1 MRKSLKTMVFVVL
14 FLGVT
19 LLSGNHA
26 YGQQT
31 KVKLKGNTP
40 TGALGQFLVQDD
52 ENQKYSELVV
62 NLKDKKVTV
71 NDIETTLQE
80 TLGVSKKREQ
90 ILLNNTPKEFSDYIE
105 GATEC
110 EVEKVSSDEL
120 IITNDFQTKRLIA
133 MVDDLDENYGAIN
146 IVKGITAY
154 ILKYETDEATKEA
167 YQKLV
172 KKYGEDK
179 IFYDEVFN
187 CDNILSSE
195 KNTEALDEEQA
206 LSVDKTNVKPASTVT
221 YNNTKDQY
229 IDTAKTMGLYDINK
243 EINHSKYSDN
253 VVNVAI
259 IDTGFTATINSGC
272 EIGEKLLKKNNPNCN
287 YAFGKVENV
296 GDDIGHGTE
305 VSSLIAYNTPDNVK
319 YCMFKVVDKQN
330 SFSTAQI
337 YAALEQAYMLDIDI
351 VNCSFG
357 QVFKL
362 GTENGRYFDAI
373 LKKLYEKGTIVCCA
387 AGNENNH
394 YVKKDSNGEIIEE
407 FDTSADCVFPA
418 NSDYVLCISALEVTK
433 KGIFSKAGYSN
444 TGNTVD
450 YSAIGTKVYVYTSD
464 SNESC
469 ASGTSFSTP
478 LVAAEFAI
486 LKTCND
492 SFISVEQLREIYD
505 LYLVEA
511 SKKADH
517 KIYGSGYFDL
527 SEYELCDIKHSRC
540 CGLWHYDGTNA
551 DIGKKHTLTI
561 DLIGGSGCGFY
572 SSTDIGWK
580 GKFTRTFQCGTPVLF
595 ASAYSMEADNPNGW
609 IQFCGDERLA
619 ASGTKIDPYQPY
631 RTGYQFV
638 GWKCSAYGSVHKK
651 IDYLGGKYT
660 ETWYYNGEDNENV
673 TLTATWMPKK
683 LYNILT
689 INPNGGRMYKGTQET
704 TNSFSIAYR
713 NAHYKAL
720 NTEIAFYSDKAVGEP
735 IREGYTF
742 KDWKVIKGAG
752 VVHKING
759 EVVDFSDELECSI
772 DREYSLYAYINNK
785 DFNETSASIIAE
797 WIPNNYTVTLK
808 TSSDTKVAWNTVTY
822 DNTYG
827 AMLNFVPTRIGYT
840 FAGWYTEERGGEKI
854 TSSSKVKIAK
864 DHDLYAHWT
873 PNKYKVT
880 IKTDKDTTVAW
891 DTVTYGQKYS
901 PMLNFI
907 PKKTGYTFVGWYT
920 ELYGGEQVTSS
931 SVVRITQDQ
940 ILYAHWKNSQYKLTL
955 RNEDK
960 SIITTATVTYGKA
973 YGGMLSYAPE
983 REGYTFAGWYTAI
996 TGGTRVT
1003 AKTIVSTAND
1013 HDLYI
1018 RWTKKEG
1025 E

>member
-1 MRKSLKTMVFVVL
+1 MRKSLKTMIFVVL

-31 KVKLKGNTP
+31 KVKLNGNTP
-40 TGALGQFLVQDD
+40 TGALGRFLVQDD

-133 MVDDLDENYGAIN
+133 MVDDLDETYGAIN

-172 KKYGEDK
+172 KKYGEEK
-179 IFYDEVFN
+179 IFYDKVYSAEEMF
-187 CDNILSSE
+187 CSE
-195 KNTEALDEEQA
+195 KNIEKNEN
-206 LSVDKTNVKPASTVT
+206 SVKAIEKTDKQPASRLV
-221 YNNTKDQY
+221 YNNSEDEY
-229 IDTAKTMGLYDINK
+229 VDTAKTMGLYDINK
-243 EINHSKYSDN
+243 QIDKSKYSKN
-253 VVNVAI
+253 MVTVVAL
-259 IDTGFTATINSGC
+259 DTGIILTTNPGC
-272 EIGEKLLKKNNPNCN
+272 EIGNKLYNKNYYGLN
-287 YAFGKVENV
+287 YNFGNASDLSDRLE
-296 GDDIGHGTE
+296 HGTA
-305 VSSLIAYNTPDNVK
+305 VSSVIAYNTPSNVR
-319 YCMFKVVDKQN
+319 YGMFKIVDKEN
-330 SFSTAQI
+330 EMSDAMI
-337 YAALEQAYMLDIDI
+337 YAALEQAYILDIDI
-351 VNCSFG
+351 VNCSFAACNPKG
-357 QVFKL
+357 YEGFR
-362 GTENGRYFDAI
+362 EYSAI
-373 LKKLYEKGTIVCCA
+373 LKKLYEKGTVVCCG
-387 AGNENNH
+387 AGNAGDH
-394 YVKKDSNGEIIEE
+394 YRGKDSNGNLKEY
-407 FDTSADCVFPA
+407 DTSADCTSPA
-418 NSDYVLCISALEVTK
+418 NSDYVLCISALEATK
-433 KGIFSKAGYSN
+433 KGLFFKASYTN

-450 YSAIGTKVYVYTSD
+450 YSAIGTDVFVYTNRSE
-464 SNESC
+464 ESC

-478 LVAAEFAI
+478 LVAAEFAMI
-486 LKTCND
+486 KTCSD
-492 SFISVEQLREIYD
+492 SFMTIEQLREKYD
-505 LYLVEA
+505 LYLTEA

-527 SEYELCDIKHSRC
+527 SEYELCDIKHSLC

-561 DLIGGSGCGFY
+561 DLNGGSGFGFY
-572 SSTDIGWK
+572 STTDSGWK
-580 GKFTRTFQCGTPVLF
+580 DKFTRTFQCGTPLLF

-609 IQFCGDERLA
+609 IQVGENDKPNS
-619 ASGTKIDPYQPY
+619 SGTMADPYRPH
-631 RTGYQFV
+631 REGYQLV
-638 GWKCSAYGSVHKK
+638 GWKCSGYGSVHKK
-651 IDYLGGKYT
+651 IDCLGNKYT
-660 ETWYYNGEDNENV
+660 ETWYYNGQDNEDV
-673 TLTATWMPKK
+673 TLTAIWMPKK
-683 LYNILT
+683 LYNLLR
-689 INPNGGRMYKGTQET
+689 INPNGGKMFYGHIET
-704 TNSFSIAYR
+704 TEPFEIGYR
-713 NAHYKAL
+713 NNMYRAL
-720 NTEIAFYSDKAVGEP
+720 SEGKTFSYHNGKVVGEP
-735 IREGYTF
+735 IREGYSF
-742 KDWKVIKGAG
+742 KNWKVLSGLGA
-752 VVHKING
+752 VYKLNK
-759 EVVDFSDELECSI
+759 ELADFTEEIYGSLDESI
-772 DREYSLYAYINNK
+772 GYYAYK
-785 DFNETSASIIAE
+785 TLDFNETNASILAE

-840 FAGWYTEERGGEKI
+840 FTGWYTDERGGEKI

-940 ILYAHWKNSQYKLTL
+940 TLYAHWKNSQYKLTL

-973 YGGMLSYAPE
+973 YGGILSYAPE

-996 TGGTRVT
+996 TGGIRVT

>member
-1 MRKSLKTMVFVVL
+1 MRKSLKTMVFAVL

-31 KVKLKGNTP
+31 KVKLNGNTP

-133 MVDDLDENYGAIN
+133 MVDDLDETYGAIN

-172 KKYGEDK
+172 KKYGEEK
-179 IFYDEVFN
+179 IFYDKVYSAEEIF
-187 CDNILSSE
+187 CSE
-195 KNTEALDEEQA
+195 KNIEKNEN
-206 LSVDKTNVKPASTVT
+206 SVKAIEKTDKQPASRLV
-221 YNNTKDQY
+221 YNNSEDEY
-229 IDTAKTMGLYDINK
+229 VDTAKTMGLYDINK
-243 EINHSKYSDN
+243 QIDKSKYSKN
-253 VVNVAI
+253 VVTVAI
-259 IDTGFTATINSGC
+259 LDTGLTVTSNSGC
-272 EIGEKLLKKNNPNCN
+272 EIGKKLYEKNYYTLNCN
-287 YAFGKVENV
+287 FSKASDLLDHY
-296 GDDIGHGTE
+296 GHGTE
-305 VSSLIAYNTPDNVK
+305 VSSVIAYNTPDTVR
-319 YCMFKVVDKQN
+319 YCMFKIMDDKN
-330 SFSTAQI
+330 SISNAMI
-337 YAALEQAYMLDIDI
+337 YAALEQAYISDIDI
-351 VNCSFG
+351 VNCSIAG
-357 QVFKL
+357 CYQKGKEGVR
-362 GTENGRYFDAI
+362 EYSAI
-373 LKKLYEKGTIVCCA
+373 LKKLYEKGTVVCCA
-387 AGNENNH
+387 AGNEADH
-394 YVKKDSNGEIIEE
+394 YRKEDSNGKVIEE
-407 FDTSADCVFPA
+407 YDTSADCTSPA
-418 NSDYVLCISALEVTK
+418 NSEFVLCISALEAK
-433 KGIFSKAGYSN
+433 KSGIFSKADYTN

-450 YSAIGTKVYVYTSD
+450 YSAIGTEVYVYTND
-464 SNESC
+464 SKESY

-492 SFISVEQLREIYD
+492 SFISVKQLREIYD

-540 CGLWHYDGTNA
+540 CGLWHYDGTSA

-561 DLIGGSGCGFY
+561 DLNGGSGCGFY
-572 SSTDIGWK
+572 STTDSGWK
-580 GKFTRTFQCGTPVLF
+580 DKFTRTFQCGTPLLF

-609 IQFCGDERLA
+609 IQVGENDKPNS
-619 ASGTKIDPYQPY
+619 SGTMADPYRPH
-631 RTGYQFV
+631 REGYQLV
-638 GWKCSAYGSVHKK
+638 GWKCSGYGSVHKK
-651 IDYLGGKYT
+651 IDCLGNKYT
-660 ETWYYNGEDNENV
+660 ETWYYNGQDNEDV
-673 TLTATWMPKK
+673 TLTAIWMPKK
-683 LYNILT
+683 LYNLLR
-689 INPNGGRMYKGTQET
+689 INPNGGKMFYGHIET
-704 TNSFSIAYR
+704 TEPFEIGYR
-713 NAHYKAL
+713 NNMYRAL
-720 NTEIAFYSDKAVGEP
+720 SEGKTFSYHNGKVVGEP
-735 IREGYTF
+735 IRAGYSF
-742 KDWKVIKGAG
+742 KNWKVLSGLGA
-752 VVHKING
+752 VYKLNK
-759 EVVDFSDELECSI
+759 ELADFTEEIYGSLDESI
-772 DREYSLYAYINNK
+772 GYYAYK
-785 DFNETSASIIAE
+785 TPDFNETNASIIAE

-808 TSSDTKVAWNTVTY
+808 ISSDTKVAWNTVTY